1 MIQLTRQ
8 MWNLANWGG
17 VLEMLRHRGLQSK
30 VFITWTGMERI
41 HYEGMKLIHYESV
54 TENRL
59 PITTVL
65 SWWTAVTQ
73 KCFVNRRL
81 GNCHRLGN
89 LEWAANL
96 VTCSAH
102 TAQSGSIPD
111 CDLHGSWRSNHIISD
126 DIMKALPRLVAEEI
140 LGLLRDATRTE
151 RQIALAE
158 MYRQSYEAVTRL
170 CL

>member
-1 MIQLTRQ
+1 
-8 MWNLANWGG
+8 
-17 VLEMLRHRGLQSK
+17 
-30 VFITWTGMERI
+30 MERI

-59 PITTVL
+59 PVTTVL
-65 SWWTAVTQ
+65 SWLTCHKRFVT
-73 KCFVNRRL
+73 
-81 GNCHRLGN
+81 N
-89 LEWAANL
+89 LITWAANL

-111 CDLHGSWRSNHIISD
+111 CDLHGSWRSIHIISD

-158 MYRQSYEAVTRL
+158 MYRQSYEAVTRI
-170 CL
+170 CF

>member
-1 MIQLTRQ
+1 
-8 MWNLANWGG
+8 
-17 VLEMLRHRGLQSK
+17 
-30 VFITWTGMERI
+30 MERI
-41 HYEGMKLIHYESV
+41 HYEGMKPIHYESV

-59 PITTVL
+59 PTTVL
-65 SWWTAVTQ
+65 SWLTCH
-73 KCFVNRRL
+73 KRFVNK
-81 GNCHRLGN
+81 LGN

-111 CDLHGSWRSNHIISD
+111 CDLHGSWRSIHIISD

-158 MYRQSYEAVTRL
+158 MYRQSYEAVTRICFYFNGPL
-170 CL
+170 RQITAHLANISI

>member
-1 MIQLTRQ
+1 MQLNIVEPRKRNHASNCK
-8 MWNLANWGG
+8 NL
-17 VLEMLRHRGLQSK
+17 VICHKR
-30 VFITWTGMERI
+30 F
-41 HYEGMKLIHYESV
+41 V
-54 TENRL
+54 T
-59 PITTVL
+59 
-65 SWWTAVTQ
+65 
-73 KCFVNRRL
+73 K
-81 GNCHRLGN
+81 LGN

-111 CDLHGSWRSNHIISD
+111 CDLHGSWRSIHIISD

>member
-1 MIQLTRQ
+1 MNHVSETTQAIVR
-8 MWNLANWGG
+8 
-17 VLEMLRHRGLQSK
+17 
-30 VFITWTGMERI
+30 TW
-41 HYEGMKLIHYESV
+41 LFV
-54 TENRL
+54 TN
-59 PITTVL
+59 VW
-65 SWWTAVTQ
+65 S
-73 KCFVNRRL
+73 L
-81 GNCHRLGN
+81 GHRLGN

-111 CDLHGSWRSNHIISD
+111 CDLHGSWRSIHIISD

-140 LGLLRDATRTE
+140 LGLLRDAKRTE

-170 CL
+170 CV

>member
-8 MWNLANWGG
+8 MWNLANWEG
-17 VLEMLRHRGLQSK
+17 VLEMLRHRVLQGTVSG
-30 VFITWTGMERI
+30 TWTCE
-41 HYEGMKLIHYESV
+41 Y
-54 TENRL
+54 
-59 PITTVL
+59 TTKVQL
-65 SWWTAVTQ
+65 NVVEPRKRNHASNCKTWLF
-73 KCFVNRRL
+73 CHRRL
-81 GNCHRLGN
+81 VTWSQTW

-111 CDLHGSWRSNHIISD
+111 CDLHGSWRSIHIISD

-151 RQIALAE
+151 RQQGCIARFMAYTPL
-158 MYRQSYEAVTRL
+158 RL
-170 CL
+170 GYGR

>member
-1 MIQLTRQ
+1 MNHVSETTQAI
-8 MWNLANWGG
+8 
-17 VLEMLRHRGLQSK
+17 VK
-30 VFITWTGMERI
+30 TWFF
-41 HYEGMKLIHYESV
+41 V
-54 TENRL
+54 TD
-59 PITTVL
+59 VW
-65 SWWTAVTQ
+65 S
-73 KCFVNRRL
+73 L
-81 GNCHRLGN
+81 GHKTW

-111 CDLHGSWRSNHIISD
+111 CDLHGSWRSIHIISD

-158 MYRQSYEAVTRL
+158 MYRQSYEVVTRL
-170 CL
+170 CV

>member
-1 MIQLTRQ
+1 MQLNVDEPRKR
-8 MWNLANWGG
+8 NHASNCKKL
-17 VLEMLRHRGLQSK
+17 
-30 VFITWTGMERI
+30 VF
-41 HYEGMKLIHYESV
+41 
-54 TENRL
+54 
-59 PITTVL
+59 
-65 SWWTAVTQ
+65 
-73 KCFVNRRL
+73 
-81 GNCHRLGN
+81 CHRLLVTWSQTL

-111 CDLHGSWRSNHIISD
+111 CDLHGSWRSIHIISD

-158 MYRQSYEAVTRL
+158 MYLQSYEAVTRL
-170 CL
+170 CV

>member
-1 MIQLTRQ
+1 
-8 MWNLANWGG
+8 
-17 VLEMLRHRGLQSK
+17 
-30 VFITWTGMERI
+30 MERI
-41 HYEGMKLIHYESV
+41 HYESMKLIHYESV

-59 PITTVL
+59 PTTDL
-65 SWWTAVTQ
+65 SWLTCH
-73 KCFVNRRL
+73 KRFVNK
-81 GNCHRLGN
+81 LGN

-102 TAQSGSIPD
+102 TAQSGSIPE
-111 CDLHGSWRSNHIISD
+111 CDLHGPWRSIHIISD

-158 MYRQSYEAVTRL
+158 MYRQSY
-170 CL
+170 

>member
-1 MIQLTRQ
+1 M
-8 MWNLANWGG
+8 NWYGKNT
-17 VLEMLRHRGLQSK
+17 LQ
-30 VFITWTGMERI
+30 
-41 HYEGMKLIHYESV
+41 GMKLIHYESV

-59 PITTVL
+59 PVTTVL
-65 SWWTAVTQ
+65 SWLTCHS
-73 KCFVNRRL
+73 KRF
-81 GNCHRLGN
+81 CHRLGN

-111 CDLHGSWRSNHIISD
+111 CDLHGSWRSIHIISD

-158 MYRQSYEAVTRL
+158 MYRQSYEAVTRI
-170 CL
+170 CF